1 MDRETIRKKYEIVT
15 SDMYKELRDFYLE
28 HIISSSNS
36 NLDDKHIR
44 GMLLLINESDSWE
57 ERYKSAVNSYKNER
71 NN

>member
-1 MDRETIRKKYEIVT
+1 MDREIMRRKYEIAT
-15 SDMYKELRDFYLE
+15 SDVYKELRDFYLE
-28 HIISSSNS
+28 HIINSSNS

-57 ERYKSAVNSYKNER
+57 ARYKSAVNNYKNER